1 MTDGQLPSARRM
13 SDDLGRFFGALNAQ
27 LEEAAD
33 DARRRLD
40 QFFAELAPRLETA
53 RVLERELDRQLAH
66 RFNVFDYLRT
76 DELGLSRFVADLLNP
91 EGKHGQGTAFL
102 RCFLDKVGFEVDGK
116 IDGSRVDVEL
126 TIEDQRR
133 LDVAVRIDEHHC
145 LAIEN
150 KPYAG
155 DQPNQVKDY
164 LDWLKQYDKHMLIYL
179 SPTGEGPTAY
189 STGDADLDE
198 YGRPR
203 RFAIMPY
210 YGATDLDDAFNRL
223 RLPVSLA
230 DWLADCR
237 RDCDVDRLRL
247 FLREAETFCQT
258 QFGGSVMPKTEH
270 TVKDFV
276 LADNRNMEIALAV
289 YESWPGV
296 RKDIHERFLNQ
307 FLKEISTRIPED
319 MLCNSRYGEKVG
331 ECRVDAYCSRWK
343 EYQNPDDGE
352 QKRTC
357 IILTTYATRPNGYG
371 WCVAVVSPLE
381 KSAIGE
387 SDARRRQQIEDEL
400 GRNLSGNKKPGNFWL
415 WWDWVDE
422 RYRNWDPLI
431 PEMHRELQEEGGE
444 IMRYFVERFTNIVNI
459 AVPIIDRIEEDRS

>member
-1 MTDGQLPSARRM
+1 MPPARRM
-13 SDDLGRFFGALNAQ
+13 SDDLGRFFGALNARS
-27 LEEAAD
+27 EEAAD
-33 DARRRLD
+33 DARRRLG

-53 RVLERELDRQLAH
+53 RALERELDRQLAR

-91 EGKHGQGTAFL
+91 EAKHGQGAAFL
-102 RCFLDKVGFEVDGK
+102 RCFLDKVGFEVGGG
-116 IDGSRVDVEL
+116 IDIGDSRVDVEL
-126 TIEDQRR
+126 TIENQLR
-133 LDVAVRIDEHHC
+133 LDIAVEIDKHHC
-145 LAIEN
+145 LVIEN

-155 DQPNQVKDY
+155 DQPDQVKDY
-164 LDWLKQYDKHMLIYL
+164 LDWLERYDKHMLIYL

-198 YGRPR
+198 YERLR

-210 YGATDLDDAFNRL
+210 YGAADLDDAFNRF

-258 QFGGSVMPKTEH
+258 QFGGSIMPKTEH

-276 LADNRNMEIALAV
+276 LADNRNVESALAV
-289 YESWPGV
+289 YESWPGIK
-296 RKDIHERFLNQ
+296 KDICERFLKQ
-307 FLKEISTRIPED
+307 FLKEISTRIPEG
-319 MLCNSRYGEKVG
+319 MLCNSRYGEEVS
-331 ECRVDAYCSRWK
+331 ECRVGTYRNRWK

-352 QKRTC
+352 QRRTC
-357 IILTTYATRPNGYG
+357 IVLKAEAGKPNG
-371 WCVAVVSPLE
+371 WCVAVESPLA
-381 KSAIGE
+381 KSQMEE
-387 SDARRRQQIEDEL
+387 SDKSRRQRIENEL
-400 GRNLSGNKKPGNFWL
+400 GKNLSGEKPGARWA

-422 RYRNWDPLI
+422 RHRNWDSLV

-459 AVPIIDRIEEDRS
+459 AAPIIDRIEGDRS

>member
-1 MTDGQLPSARRM
+1 M
-13 SDDLGRFFGALNAQ
+13 SDDLGRFFGALNAR

-53 RVLERELDRQLAH
+53 RALERELDRQLAR
-66 RFNVFDYLRT
+66 RFNIFDYLRT

-91 EGKHGQGTAFL
+91 EGKHGQGAAFL
-102 RCFLDKVGFEVDGK
+102 RCFLDKVGFEVGGG
-116 IDGSRVDVEL
+116 IDIGGSKVVVEL
-126 TIEDQRR
+126 PIKNQRR
-133 LDVAVRIDEHHC
+133 LDISVKIDKRHC

-164 LDWLKQYDKHMLIYL
+164 LDWLKRYDKHMLIYL

-198 YGRPR
+198 YGRLR

-210 YGATDLDDAFNRL
+210 YGAADLDDAFNRF

-276 LADNRNMEIALAV
+276 LADNRNMGIALAV

-296 RKDIHERFLNQ
+296 KKHICEQFLKQ
-307 FLKEISTRIPED
+307 FLKEISTKIPED

-331 ECRVDAYCSRWK
+331 ECRVDAYCNHWK

-352 QKRTC
+352 RRRTC
-357 IILTTYATRPNGYG
+357 IVLTADAKGPNG

-381 KSAIGE
+381 KSRME
-387 SDARRRQQIEDEL
+387 DSDKSRRQQIEDEL
-400 GRNLSGNKKPGNFWL
+400 EKNLSGGKSANSWL

-444 IMRYFVERFTNIVNI
+444 IMRYFVERFTSIINI
-459 AVPIIDRIEEDRS
+459 AAPIIDRIEGDRP

>member
-1 MTDGQLPSARRM
+1 MPSARRM
-13 SDDLGRFFGALNAQ
+13 SDDLGRFFGALNAR

-33 DARRRLD
+33 DARRRLG

-53 RVLERELDRQLAH
+53 RALERELDRQLAH

-91 EGKHGQGTAFL
+91 EAKHGQGTAFL
-102 RCFLDKVGFEVDGK
+102 RCFLDKVGFEVGGG
-116 IDGSRVDVEL
+116 IDIGGSKVDVEL
-126 TIEDQRR
+126 TIENQLR
-133 LDVAVRIDEHHC
+133 LDIAVEIDKHHC
-145 LAIEN
+145 LVIEN

-164 LDWLKQYDKHMLIYL
+164 LDWLKRYDKHMLIYL

-198 YGRPR
+198 YERLR

-258 QFGGSVMPKTEH
+258 QFGGSAMLKTEH

-276 LADNRNMEIALAV
+276 LADNRNMETALAV
-289 YESWPGV
+289 YESWPGIK
-296 RKDIHERFLNQ
+296 KDVCEQ

-319 MLCNSRYGEKVG
+319 MLCNSRYGEKVY
-331 ECRVDAYCSRWK
+331 ECRVGAYYDRWK
-343 EYQNPDDGE
+343 EYQNPDNGE
-352 QKRTC
+352 QRRTC
-357 IILTTYATRPNGYG
+357 IALRAEARGPNHWFFG
-371 WCVAVVSPLE
+371 VVSPLV
-381 KSAIGE
+381 KSKMEE
-387 SDARRRQQIEDEL
+387 SDKLRRQQIEDEL
-400 GRNLSGNKKPGNFWL
+400 GKKLSGGKTSDRWP
-415 WWDWVDE
+415 WWAWVDE
-422 RYRNWDPLI
+422 KYRNWDSLI

-444 IMRYFVERFTNIVNI
+444 IMRYFVERFTNIINI
-459 AVPIIDRIEEDRS
+459 AAPIIDRIEGDRS

>member
-1 MTDGQLPSARRM
+1 M
-13 SDDLGRFFGALNAQ
+13 SDDLGRFFGALNAR

-33 DARRRLD
+33 DARRRLG

-53 RVLERELDRQLAH
+53 RALERELDRQLAH

-91 EGKHGQGTAFL
+91 EAKHGQGTAFL
-102 RCFLDKVGFEVDGK
+102 RCFLDKVGFEVGGG
-116 IDGSRVDVEL
+116 IDIGGSKVDVEL
-126 TIEDQRR
+126 TIENQLR
-133 LDVAVRIDEHHC
+133 LDIAVEIDKHHC
-145 LAIEN
+145 LVIEN

-164 LDWLKQYDKHMLIYL
+164 LDWLKRYDKHMLIYL

-189 STGDADLDE
+189 SIGDADLDE
-198 YGRPR
+198 YGRLR

-276 LADNRNMEIALAV
+276 LADHRNTETALAV
-289 YESWPGV
+289 YESWSGIK
-296 RKDIHERFLNQ
+296 KDICERFLKQ
-307 FLKEISTRIPED
+307 ILKEISTRIPED
-319 MLCNSRYGEKVG
+319 MLCSSRYGEKVG
-331 ECRVDAYCSRWK
+331 ECRVGAYRNRWK

-352 QKRTC
+352 RRQTC
-357 IILTTYATRPNGYG
+357 IVLKTYAGGPNA
-371 WCVAVVSPLE
+371 WCFAVVSPLE
-381 KSAIGE
+381 KPQMEE
-387 SDARRRQQIEDEL
+387 SDKLRRQQIEDEL
-400 GRNLSGNKKPGNFWL
+400 KKNLSGGKSADLWL
-415 WWDWVDE
+415 WWDWADE
-422 RYRNWDPLI
+422 RYRNWDSLI

-444 IMRYFVERFTNIVNI
+444 IMCYFVERFTNIINI
-459 AVPIIDRIEEDRS
+459 AVPIIDRIEGDRS

>member
-13 SDDLGRFFGALNAQ
+13 SDDLGRFFGALNAR

-40 QFFAELAPRLETA
+40 QFFAELASRLETA
-53 RVLERELDRQLAH
+53 RVLERELNRQLAH

-91 EGKHGQGTAFL
+91 EGKHGQGAAFL
-102 RCFLDKVGFEVDGK
+102 RCFLDKVGFEVGGG
-116 IDGSRVDVEL
+116 IDIGGSRVDVEL
-126 TIEDQRR
+126 TIEDLRR

-198 YGRPR
+198 HQRPR

-210 YGATDLDDAFNRL
+210 YGATDLDDAFNRF

-247 FLREAETFCQT
+247 FLREAETFCHMR
-258 QFGGSVMPKTEH
+258 FGGSAMPKTEH
-270 TVKDFV
+270 AVKDFV

-296 RKDIHERFLNQ
+296 KKDICERFLNQ

-319 MLCNSRYGEKVG
+319 MLCNSKYGEKGG
-331 ECRVDAYCSRWK
+331 ECRVDVYRNRWK

-352 QKRTC
+352 QRRTC
-357 IILTTYATRPNGYG
+357 IALRTDAKGPNG
-371 WCVAVVSPLE
+371 WCVAVVSPLG
-381 KSAIGE
+381 KSAMGE

-400 GRNLSGNKKPGNFWL
+400 GKNLSGNKKPGNFWL

-422 RYRNWDPLI
+422 RYRNWDSLI
-431 PEMHRELQEEGGE
+431 PEMDRELQEEGGE
-444 IMRYFVERFTNIVNI
+444 MMCYFVERFTNIISI
-459 AVPIIDRIEEDRS
+459 AAPIIDRIEGDRS